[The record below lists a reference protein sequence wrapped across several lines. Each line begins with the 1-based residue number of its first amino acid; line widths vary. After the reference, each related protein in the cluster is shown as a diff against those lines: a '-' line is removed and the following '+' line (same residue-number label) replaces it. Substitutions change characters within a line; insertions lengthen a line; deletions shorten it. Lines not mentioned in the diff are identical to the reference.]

1 MEAKANCIGR
11 NELFLVGGSYHVTE
25 RGVVDL
31 NTRGAEI
38 DDDSE
43 RYDET

>member
-1 MEAKANCIGR
+1 
-11 NELFLVGGSYHVTE
+11 
-25 RGVVDL
+25 VVDL

-43 RYDET
+43 RYDETWKLKR